1 MNQQSSI
8 KYYRP
13 PISGNIYKVNHA
25 TNKVY
30 MLRRKQK
37 DFILLYG
44 RTWTTYKYDSW
55 YEEISEEEVV
65 LEMLE

>member
-8 KYYRP
+8 KYYSP

-25 TNKVY
+25 TGKVY

-44 RTWTTYKYDSW
+44 RTWANYEYNDWYK
-55 YEEISEEEVV
+55 EISEEEAA
-65 LEMLE
+65 LEMLA